1 MRNPNCTFLYH
12 RKKYSLLHSHEILS
26 EDEYIQIFCLPILSN
41 SYCSIPMDQ
50 IVDYADSDEDEHSEK
65 TKENIMEADPT
76 FMEQAE
82 EFERGLI

>member
-1 MRNPNCTFLYH
+1 M
-12 RKKYSLLHSHEILS
+12 
-26 EDEYIQIFCLPILSN
+26 
-41 SYCSIPMDQ
+41 
-50 IVDYADSDEDEHSEK
+50 DYADSDEDEHSEK